1 MTSEAVDASALLKTG
16 MTGSEGVERV
26 GVFVKDG
33 DGDAN
38 TLGFDED
45 GDAKTLGPLTAEKG
59 DFVDAYAINPLCVI
73 DQHKRRR
80 IGWEQLPLFV
90 GTFSQFLV
98 EAMGAW

>member
-16 MTGSEGVERV
+16 MAGSEGVERI

-73 DQHKRRR
+73 DQHMRRR
-80 IGWEQLPLFV
+80 IG
-90 GTFSQFLV
+90 
-98 EAMGAW
+98 